1 MSIALRIE
9 PGAPRYFRHASFGGA
24 CESSFECTSVTLLRA
39 DDGARRVVVRVR
51 VDGGPAFEIA
61 RLIPG
66 ECERVCFVQV
76 FEDEDVRFSVK
87 GGSVEVRGQLEHAFR
102 EEDLG
107 GGSDDD
113 DDDDDGEGSD
123 EEGSESDGLDGY
135 GSDESWGSDEEESRE
150 VGVGARTLASSGAEE
165 EKAEAEARA
174 NAAAT
179 GKWRSLKDVEK
190 TMDWWKA
197 KASGDDAL
205 AYHVQN
211 PGARRSARSEKMP
224 NFAWTGSLRPFKTTP
239 KRSYPSGLTP
249 PDYATSGWPDE
260 EFNSRYQST
269 VEVKTHAARDAMRK
283 ACSLARHVMDTVAW
297 AIEPGVTTEE
307 LDRICHAV
315 TVGNGAYPS
324 PLNYMGFPKSLC
336 TSVNEVVCH
345 GIPDARPLRE
355 GDVVNLDITVRLNGY
370 HGDLNETYYV
380 GKKSGKSAEAEKLM
394 NCTRKALEKAIAFCR
409 PGRRF
414 RDLGEIIAE
423 EASRGGYASVKDF
436 CGHGIGQLFHCA
448 PNVPHYARNK
458 AVGVMKEGMTFTIE
472 PMFNESS
479 SHKVVHWPDGWTA
492 VTTNG
497 ARSAQYEHTLLITSD
512 GVEVL
517 TERTKSSRPF
527 II

>member
-1 MSIALRIE
+1 MSFALRVDDD
-9 PGAPRYFRHASFGGA
+9 APRYFRHRTLGGA
-24 CESSFECTSVTLLRA
+24 CETSFECTGVTLLSAREGAKRVTVRA
-39 DDGARRVVVRVR
+39 RCDS
-51 VDGGPAFEIA
+51 GPSFVIA
-61 RLIPG
+61 RLIPDVH
-66 ECERVCFVQV
+66 ESVSFVHV
-76 FEDEDVRFSVK
+76 FEGEDARFSAR
-87 GGSVEVRGQLEHAFR
+87 GGSVELRGTTEHEIRAV
-102 EEDLG
+102 DS
-107 GGSDDD
+107 SDD
-113 DDDDDGEGSD
+113 EGCD
-123 EEGSESDGLDGY
+123 
-135 GSDESWGSDEEESRE
+135 SDESWGSDVEASRE
-150 VGVGARTLASSGAEE
+150 VAETAGGNE
-165 EKAEAEARA
+165 DARA
-174 NAAAT
+174 RETAARLEAART
-179 GKWRSLKDVEK
+179 GKWRTLDEVRK
-190 TMDWWKA
+190 TMDWWD
-197 KASGDDAL
+197 GDKNDFAF
-205 AYHVQN
+205 HVQSA
-211 PGARRSARSEKMP
+211 GAKRSSRSGKMP
-224 NFAWTGSLRPFKTTP
+224 TFAWTGKLRPRKTTA
-239 KRSYPSGLTP
+239 KRSYPSGLNP
-249 PDYATSGWPDE
+249 PDYASSGWPEE
-260 EFNSRYQST
+260 EFGSRFQST
-269 VEVKTHAARDAMRK
+269 VEVKPHEARQAMRA

-297 AIEPGVTTEE
+297 ALEPGVTTEE

-345 GIPDARPLRE
+345 GIPDARPLE
-355 GDVVNLDITVRLNGY
+355 DGDIVNLDITVHLNGY

-380 GKKSGKSAEAEKLM
+380 GKGGAKSKAAQKLM
-394 NCTRKALEKAIAFCR
+394 DCTRKALEKAIAYCR

-458 AVGVMKEGMTFTIE
+458 AIGVMKEGMTFTIE

-517 TERTKSSRPF
+517 TARNKNSRPF
-527 II
+527 VA